1 MVSFVLCLIQF
12 HFLNL
17 LESCTE
23 LVADQVELCQGA
35 DLLISVLP
43 GPMGGCLWWL
53 GEPCSTSEPA
63 LSWVSGENTGCS
75 FLCGSQLEL
84 LVVPA
89 LQLGM
94 LPILY
99 KVCPSCF
106 ILFQSPGETG
116 QSPDAYLS
124 LLSLELLWTC
134 ILHNASLNH
143 RKGGQFNVLY

>member
-1 MVSFVLCLIQF
+1 MSNSVSFSESTW
-12 HFLNL
+12 NL
-17 LESCTE
+17 HRVGGWPGGTLSRSRF
-23 LVADQVELCQGA
+23 
-35 DLLISVLP
+35 SVLP
-43 GPMGGCLWWL
+43 GPIGGCSWWL
-53 GEPCSTSEPA
+53 EEPCATSEPA